1 MKKILNLLFIIASIF
16 CFSQKYIDGIIIK
29 KDNDTINS
37 KIRIS
42 TNIFNKKIIDERSF
56 YDFLVLVDES
66 GEKKEIIKTRNVKEL
81 RFTDFNGKDRI
92 YIDDKGTFR
101 QLMFSGEKTKWFRDI
116 VVNSYDG
123 SITYADYLVYK
134 DGQELKIGGGFTN
147 TKKMLIKATAAKPE
161 LENQIKIMER
171 FSDEYIVNLL
181 KNMTNNLYLS

>member
-1 MKKILNLLFIIASIF
+1 MKKILNLLFIILSIF
-16 CFSQKYIDGIIIK
+16 CYSQKYIDGIIIK
-29 KDNDTINS
+29 KDNDTVNS

-56 YDFLVLVDES
+56 YDVLVLVNEN
-66 GEKKEIIKTRNVKEL
+66 GERKEVIKTQNIKEL

-101 QLMFSGEKTKWFRDI
+101 RLMFSGEKTKWFRDI

-181 KNMTNNLYLS
+181 KKYDQ